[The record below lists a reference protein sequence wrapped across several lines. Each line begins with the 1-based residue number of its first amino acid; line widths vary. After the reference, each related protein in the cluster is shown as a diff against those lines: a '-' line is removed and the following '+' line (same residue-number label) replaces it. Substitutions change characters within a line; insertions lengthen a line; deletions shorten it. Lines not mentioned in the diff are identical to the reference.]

1 MHTSRNRLSAA
12 LAILGAGL
20 AQFAGSATDR
30 VLAAAGARNARPPR
44 RRETSRVLAYW
55 GRSKYTPH
63 QGKRERLRRRI
74 GGFAG
79 VANHAEDLGI
89 TRAEVVR
96 RIDECVNA
104 NRVHQEVSSDG
115 R

>member
-1 MHTSRNRLSAA
+1 MHGRSDPITEFPNMHTSRNRLSAA

-30 VLAAAGARNARPPR
+30 VLAAASARNARPPR

-55 GRSKYTPH
+55 GRSKYMPH
-63 QGKRERLRRRI
+63 QGRRECLRRKR

-79 VANHAEDLGI
+79 VASHWKGRDHDAAVAYIMKHHA
-89 TRAEVVR
+89 
-96 RIDECVNA
+96 
-104 NRVHQEVSSDG
+104 
-115 R
+115 